1 MQLAVQIERFPL
13 RQVFRIARGAKT
25 EAPVVVA
32 ELTQNGVRG
41 RGECG
46 PNARYGETVESVA
59 ATIESVRGAVEAGLD
74 RTGLQAL
81 LKPGAARNALDCA
94 FWDLEAKQ
102 AGKPAWQLAGLAT
115 PKPVH
120 TVLTISLDDPDK
132 MEAAARAAADL
143 PLLKLKLA
151 GDGND
156 VPRVAAV
163 RRGAPQ
169 ARLIADA
176 NEGYRREFLI
186 ADAPQLAALGI
197 EMLEQPLPAAEDE
210 FLRDFDS
217 PLPLGADESAHALD
231 SLPALIGKYSVVNIK
246 LDKTGGLT
254 EALALAKAAREAGF
268 EIMVGCM
275 LGSSLGMAP
284 GVLVAQMAKYVD
296 LDAPLLLAK
305 DRVPALAYTGVQ
317 IAPPD
322 PALWG

>member
-1 MQLAVQIERFPL
+1 M
-13 RQVFRIARGAKT
+13 
-25 EAPVVVA
+25 
-32 ELTQNGVRG
+32 
-41 RGECG
+41 
-46 PNARYGETVESVA
+46 
-59 ATIESVRGAVEAGLD
+59 RGAVEAGLD

>member
-13 RQVFRIARGAKT
+13 RQVFRIARGART

-32 ELTQNGVRG
+32 ELTLNGVTG

-46 PNARYGETVESVA
+46 PNARYGETVDSVA
-59 ATIESVRGAVEAGLD
+59 ATIESARGAIEAGLD
-74 RTGLQAL
+74 RLGLQKL

-102 AGKPAWQLAGLAT
+102 TGKPAWQLAGLRA
-115 PKPVH
+115 PHPVH

-132 MEAAARAAADL
+132 MEVAARAAAHL

-151 GDGND
+151 GDGKD
-156 VPRVAAV
+156 VSRVAAV
-163 RRGAPQ
+163 RRAAPQ
-169 ARLIADA
+169 TRLIADA
-176 NEGYRREFLI
+176 NEGYSREFLI
-186 ADAPQLAALGI
+186 ADAPRLAELGI

-231 SLPALIGKYSVVNIK
+231 SLAKLAGKYSVINIK
-246 LDKTGGLT
+246 LDKTGGMT
-254 EALALAKAAREAGF
+254 EALALAKAAHEAGM

-275 LGSSLGMAP
+275 LGTSLGMAP
-284 GVLVAQMAKYVD
+284 GVLVAQVAKYVD
-296 LDAPLLLAK
+296 LDAPLLLAQ

-317 IAPPD
+317 IAPPE
-322 PALWG
+322 PSLWG